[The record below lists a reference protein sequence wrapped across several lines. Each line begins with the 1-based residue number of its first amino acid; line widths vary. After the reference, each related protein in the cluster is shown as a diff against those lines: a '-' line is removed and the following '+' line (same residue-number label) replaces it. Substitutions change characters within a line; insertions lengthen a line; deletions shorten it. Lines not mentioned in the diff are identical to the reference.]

1 MKKIL
6 RTLRN
11 YICYCGIEKEEF
23 KAVKKDAYRSNFE
36 VWRVLHLLMVL
47 AFSVLFIFSVCSPFV
62 KDNEFF
68 YLGAFIYSALASV
81 LFFFLKKDS
90 LIGQLLIYLSIS
102 LLFLFGAFI
111 TQNKPHAPA
120 ITFIAFLI
128 ITPMFMIDR
137 PYYMSF
143 ELICA
148 STIFL
153 VWMYQIKD
161 REIWEADLMN
171 TIIFT
176 LVGIVIHILVNSSRI
191 KEFVLIK
198 KVNKQKDT
206 DELTGLKN
214 KAALTRKINK
224 FMNDESNSKGTLF
237 ILDVNYFKTINDT
250 YGHDIGDIVL
260 KDLGNYLKEK
270 FHNKEIVGRFGGDE
284 FVIFLKNMDDAD
296 EAVKIATEVVNET
309 AEQIK
314 LPTDEVQFSVS
325 IGVAI
330 YRGKEKNY
338 SELFKKA
345 DIALYK
351 TKKNRKIHYAVYQE
365 AEQCYIDK

>member
-6 RTLRN
+6 RILRN

-47 AFSVLFIFSVCSPFV
+47 AFGVLFIFSVCSPFV

-90 LIGQLLIYLSIS
+90 LIAQLLIYLSIS

-120 ITFIAFLI
+120 ISFIAFLL

-148 STIFL
+148 STVFL
-153 VWMYQIKD
+153 IWMYQIKD
-161 REIWEADLMN
+161 REIWKADLMN

-176 LVGIVIHILVNSSRI
+176 IVGIVIHILVNSSRI

-198 KVNKQKDT
+198 KINKQKDT

-214 KAALTRKINK
+214 KAALTVKINK
-224 FMNDESNSKGTLF
+224 FMNNSSNNKGILF
-237 ILDVNYFKTINDT
+237 ILDINYFKTINDT
-250 YGHDIGDIVL
+250 YGHDVGDVVL
-260 KDLGNYLKEK
+260 KDLGIYLKKK

-284 FVIFLKNMDDAD
+284 FVIFLKNMDDVN
-296 EAVKIATEVVNET
+296 EAIKIASEIVDET
-309 AEQIK
+309 SEQIK
-314 LPTDEVQFSVS
+314 LPSEEVKFSVGV
-325 IGVAI
+325 GVAI
-330 YRGKEKNY
+330 YQGKEKNY

-351 TKKNRKIHYAVYQE
+351 TKANRKKHYAIYQE
-365 AEQCYIDK
+365 AE